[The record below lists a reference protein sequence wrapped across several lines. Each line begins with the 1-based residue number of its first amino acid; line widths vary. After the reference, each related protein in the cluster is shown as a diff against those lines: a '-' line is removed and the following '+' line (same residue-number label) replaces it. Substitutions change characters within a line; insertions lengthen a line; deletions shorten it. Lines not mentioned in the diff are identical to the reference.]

1 MGQKQSKKGA
11 ASRPHSSPAR
21 LDKKGGAKHQATP
34 SSSKDEM
41 APPTPPSAIGI
52 HASVFFSLHRKY
64 PGAVTSQKLCNKFI
78 KPATKKR
85 RCAYVDILQEQS
97 PDALGPATCFI
108 SHAWRRPFADIV
120 DAVEQFERKHP
131 GTFYWFDLFT
141 NNQHEAVSFPFEWW
155 TTTFRESIS
164 SIGRVMLVMSP
175 WNNPVPLTRA
185 WCLFE
190 MYSTIVGEA
199 EMNVVIPSG
208 EIASFKEA
216 MSDDYD
222 TIMNTLLSLDAQ
234 KAEASNPKDRDQI
247 FNVVS
252 QKIPGG
258 FATLNN
264 KVKGHLRESYL
275 HRCVEIA
282 EDAEDGD
289 LLLNIG
295 AALHTFGDHDKALE
309 LLERCLEIYRH
320 AGKENHPNAASTYN
334 NMGLV
339 YDSKS
344 DYDKALEYYGKSLAI
359 MLATLGENHPT
370 TAKTYNN
377 MGSVFYSKRDYE
389 KALEYYGKSLAIYLA
404 TLGENHPSI
413 ADTYMN
419 LGSTYNSKAECDKAL
434 EYYGKSLAI
443 KLATLG
449 ENHPDTGMTYMN
461 MGNVYNIKGDYDKA
475 LEYLGKSLAIK
486 LATVGENHPST
497 ADTYNNMGSTYDSK
511 GDYDK
516 ALEYYGKSLAIT
528 LATLGEN
535 HPSTADTYSSMGIVY
550 NSKGDYDKALE
561 YYGKSLAIKLAT
573 LGENHPDTA
582 ANYNN
587 MGLVYDSKGDKDKA
601 LEYYGK
607 SLAIYLA
614 TLGGV
619 FDVQRKK
626 ILKERKCSCEEN
638 NYRSKMAF

>member
-1 MGQKQSKKGA
+1 MMC
-11 ASRPHSSPAR
+11 
-21 LDKKGGAKHQATP
+21 
-34 SSSKDEM
+34 DE
-41 APPTPPSAIGI
+41 
-52 HASVFFSLHRKY
+52 V
-64 PGAVTSQKLCNKFI
+64 I

-85 RCAYVDILQEQS
+85 RCAYVDILQKQS

-190 MYSTIVGEA
+190 IYSTIVGEA

-216 MSDDYD
+216 MGRSFN
-222 TIMNTLLSLDAQ
+222 TIIDTLLSLDAQ

-289 LLLNIG
+289 LLRNIG
-295 AALHTFGDHDKALE
+295 VALHTFGDHDKALE

-359 MLATLGENHPT
+359 KLATVGENHPD

-389 KALEYYGKSLAIYLA
+389 KALEYYGKSLAI
-404 TLGENHPSI
+404 
-413 ADTYMN
+413 
-419 LGSTYNSKAECDKAL
+419 
-434 EYYGKSLAI
+434 

-449 ENHPDTGMTYMN
+449 ENHPNTAMTY
-461 MGNVYNIKGDYDKA
+461 G
-475 LEYLGKSLAIK
+475 
-486 LATVGENHPST
+486 
-497 ADTYNNMGSTYDSK
+497 NMGSTYYSK
-511 GDYDK
+511 GDTTQAKELVQRAVDIYR
-516 ALEYYGKSLAIT
+516 
-528 LATLGEN
+528 ATLGDD
-535 HPSTADTYSSMGIVY
+535 HPRTKKWVD
-550 NSKGDYDKALE
+550 
-561 YYGKSLAIKLAT
+561 
-573 LGENHPDTA
+573 
-582 ANYNN
+582 
-587 MGLVYDSKGDKDKA
+587 
-601 LEYYGK
+601 
-607 SLAIYLA
+607 YLA
-614 TLGGV
+614 
-619 FDVQRKK
+619 R
-626 ILKERKCSCEEN
+626 IS
-638 NYRSKMAF
+638 